1 MNLGAFTI
9 AFGRLSFWMLGF
21 LALISLVT
29 WFSPE
34 QSGSPTLSGWAELIV
49 WMLLIVPLVPAVSA
63 GAERMRGR
71 KKWSLIMFGAIFGLI
86 APLLGLVS
94 LVTIF
99 VLLGFNL
106 DLGSPDDRLPDLV
119 ILVALLSVTV
129 ALGVVTALWRTNVLR
144 KH

>member
-1 MNLGAFTI
+1 MNLGAFAI
-9 AFGRLSFWMLGF
+9 AFGRLLFWMLGF

-29 WFSPE
+29 WLSPE

-49 WMLLIVPLVPAVSA
+49 WMLFIVPLVPAVSA
-63 GAERMRGR
+63 GVERMRGR

-106 DLGSPDDRLPDLV
+106 DLGSPDDRLPDIV

-129 ALGVVTALWRTNVLR
+129 ALGVVTALWRTNFR
-144 KH
+144 ED